1 MDLFRRRRCRESID
15 RRRTLMRTF
24 LVVLAAALLAV
35 PVAGAGGFATVGLSS
50 LPPEDGSA
58 WDVELTILQ
67 HGRTPLD
74 GLSPAITIQKDD
86 GAPQTFAATPAGK
99 PGVYEATIE
108 FPSDG
113 TWTYTISDGFSQT
126 HTFKP
131 VTIVGAG
138 GSDGSFPWVSTT
150 IAVAAGLALAALLAI
165 LARRRRPESR
175 LAASH

>member
-1 MDLFRRRRCRESID
+1 
-15 RRRTLMRTF
+15 MRTF

-35 PVAGAGGFATVGLSS
+35 PAAGAGGFATVGLSS

-74 GLSPAITIQKDD
+74 GLSPAITIQQDD
-86 GAPQTFAATPAGK
+86 GAPHTFAATPAGK
-99 PGVYEATIE
+99 PGVYGATVE

-113 TWTYTISDGFSQT
+113 TWTYTIDDGFSQT

-131 VTIVGAG
+131 VTVIGVGGA
-138 GSDGSFPWVSTT
+138 DGSFPWASTT
-150 IAVAAGLALAALLAI
+150 IAVAAGLALAALLA
-165 LARRRRPESR
+165 LLVRRWRPEPR
-175 LAASH
+175 LATTH